1 MAIFQRDVSHILK
14 SNIHA
19 LYSWQEDLKRIH
31 ISKGQR
37 KNLLLQVF
45 QREKKKKALRKWV
58 GEELLPLSQLASIR
72 TGSKKEV
79 GPRGRKKPASN

>member
-1 MAIFQRDVSHILK
+1 MAVFQRDVSCILE

-19 LYSWQEDLKRIH
+19 LYSWQEALKMIH

-45 QREKKKKALRKWV
+45 QRKKC
-58 GEELLPLSQLASIR
+58 
-72 TGSKKEV
+72 
-79 GPRGRKKPASN
+79 

>member
-45 QREKKKKALRKWV
+45 QRKKKKKSAKKMGW
-58 GEELLPLSQLASIR
+58 GR
-72 TGSKKEV
+72 TFAVKSAGFYKNRE
-79 GPRGRKKPASN
+79 

>member
-14 SNIHA
+14 INIHA
-19 LYSWQEDLKRIH
+19 LYSWQEALKRIH

-45 QREKKKKALRKWV
+45 QRGKKKRKLKKWV
-58 GEELLPLSQLASIR
+58 GEELLLLSQLASIR
-72 TGSKKEV
+72 TGSKKKV